1 MAEAT
6 KNQAKRYK
14 LTEGSIKQALIRM
27 TMPMIIGM
35 IMLFTFSLVD
45 TWFISFL
52 GTKSLTAISF
62 TFPVTFTIMSLAIG
76 LGIGASAVVAK
87 YLGGSQFE
95 KAKEASTVINYL
107 SFALA
112 ALVAG
117 LMGLAMDDLFRLM
130 GASEELLVP
139 IREYMVVWLPG
150 SVLVVCI
157 MTGNSILRASG
168 DTKTPSIL
176 MAAAGLMNAIL
187 DPFLIFGV
195 GPFPELGIAGAAW
208 ATVIAWSAGFAY
220 LMYTLVVK
228 LEMVSA
234 ALPSKSNMLSSG
246 RDMMRIGIPAAGAN
260 MMTPL
265 AAGVM
270 TAIAAGFGDTTVAA
284 FGVGA
289 RIEPMATL
297 LVLAMS
303 SSLPPLISQ
312 NFGADRMDRV
322 VEAYRLAIRFI
333 MVWQLGIYLLMAVTA
348 PFIAAMFSDD
358 PGVVEAITLFI
369 WIMPLGYGFQGIII
383 LSNSSL
389 NALHKPLIA
398 LYLSVARF
406 FVFYVPLA
414 WLGSQYYGLFGFFAG
429 AVSGNLLMA
438 IISWRCFRSVQTLLS
453 SGSVPEGKEEEHPA
467 NQKESSQEDQE
478 DKEKQQQQTA

>member
-6 KNQAKRYK
+6 KKQPKRYS
-14 LTEGSIKQALIRM
+14 LVEGSIQQALIRM

-52 GTKSLTAISF
+52 GTESLTAISF
-62 TFPVTFTIMSLAIG
+62 TFPVTFTVMSLAIG

-87 YLGGSQFE
+87 YLGASQFE

-112 ALVAG
+112 ALVASIMA
-117 LMGLAMDDLFRLM
+117 LTMDDLFQLM
-130 GASEELLVP
+130 GASEELLLP

-187 DPFLIFGV
+187 DPFLIFGI

-208 ATVIAWSAGFAY
+208 ATVIAWSIGFAY

-234 ALPSKSNMLSSG
+234 ALPSRATMLSSG

-270 TAIAAGFGDTTVAA
+270 TAIAAGFGDTAVAA

-322 VEAYRLAIRFI
+322 VEAYRLSIRFI
-333 MVWQLGIYLLMAVTA
+333 MIWQLGIYLVLAVTA
-348 PFIAAMFSDD
+348 PLIAAVFSED
-358 PGVVEAITLFI
+358 PQVVEAIQLFI

-389 NALHKPLIA
+389 NALHKPLVA

-406 FVFYVPLA
+406 FIFYVPLA
-414 WLGSQYYGLFGFFAG
+414 WIGSRYFGLYGFFAG
-429 AVSGNLLMA
+429 AVAGNLLMA
-438 IISWRCFRSVQTLLS
+438 AISWRCFNTVQTLLS
-453 SGSVPEGKEEEHPA
+453 SEYPAASVA
-467 NQKESSQEDQE
+467 QDQE
-478 DKEKQQQQTA
+478 AVEEQQEQTA